1 MVIVEIYCG
10 GYGMLLGR
18 LKWSISVKN
27 VEGYVRLVLTIT
39 ERGIICY
46 HEEYQQMMYFLIQN
60 KILLQTLD
68 RTMCEETV
76 FWDLNY
82 AMKYK
87 SLVSEN
93 ILAKVLKV
101 IDNN

>member
-1 MVIVEIYCG
+1 
-10 GYGMLLGR
+10 MLHF
-18 LKWSISVKN
+18 I
-27 VEGYVRLVLTIT
+27 E
-39 ERGIICY
+39 
-46 HEEYQQMMYFLIQN
+46 QN
-60 KILLQTLD
+60 QILLQTLD

-93 ILAKVLKV
+93 ILDKVLKV
-101 IDNN
+101 KYFFILYDIHDDKILRFSHHI